1 MSVGERIRISRKAAG
16 LTQKELGQKLGVSA
30 SMIGQYET
38 DLRKPKLDTVI
49 KIADALGIST
59 TELLDVAPTD
69 SDLKS
74 LFAVYMSLY
83 DILRKTPKEDGRIL
97 LSEEERSKIKEHAK
111 TIESFTQTIISNDT
125 AFSTYVKDVYESLFD
140 KLNLD
145 GQCIAVKMINELASN
160 PEYQAK

>member
-1 MSVGERIRISRKAAG
+1 MSVGERFRISGKPAG

-69 SDLKS
+69 SGLKS

-97 LSEEERSKIKEHAK
+97 L
-111 TIESFTQTIISNDT
+111 
-125 AFSTYVKDVYESLFD
+125 
-140 KLNLD
+140 
-145 GQCIAVKMINELASN
+145 
-160 PEYQAK
+160 

>member
-69 SDLKS
+69 SGLN
-74 LFAVYMSLY
+74 LYLPYICPYM
-83 DILRKTPKEDGRIL
+83 IFCVRLRKRM
-97 LSEEERSKIKEHAK
+97 EEYCFQKKNEAK
-111 TIESFTQTIISNDT
+111 
-125 AFSTYVKDVYESLFD
+125 
-140 KLNLD
+140 
-145 GQCIAVKMINELASN
+145 
-160 PEYQAK
+160 

>member
-69 SDLKS
+69 SGLKS

-97 LSEEERSKIKEHAK
+97 L
-111 TIESFTQTIISNDT
+111 
-125 AFSTYVKDVYESLFD
+125 
-140 KLNLD
+140 
-145 GQCIAVKMINELASN
+145 
-160 PEYQAK
+160 